1 VAPTLD
7 FARRLA
13 AVGKAMWIRFVLVP
27 DLTDD
32 PLNVAGLADFVAGL
46 GPAVQR
52 VEILPFHRLG
62 VPKYA
67 ALGRPFPLDATP
79 TPSAALVKRAQ
90 AQFQERGLPVLVA

>member
-1 VAPTLD
+1 MTRVYGSTS
-7 FARRLA
+7 F
-13 AVGKAMWIRFVLVP
+13 
-27 DLTDD
+27 
-32 PLNVAGLADFVAGL
+32 LNVRFAVAGL

-67 ALGRPFPLDATP
+67 ALGRPFPLAVTP
-79 TPSAALVKRAQ
+79 TPSTALVARTR